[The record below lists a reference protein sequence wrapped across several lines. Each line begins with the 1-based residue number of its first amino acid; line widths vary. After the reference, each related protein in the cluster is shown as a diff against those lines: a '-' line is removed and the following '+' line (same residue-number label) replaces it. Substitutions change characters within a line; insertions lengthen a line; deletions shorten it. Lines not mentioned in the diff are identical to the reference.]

1 MTEWGVVGVIVTLVG
16 LVSVFVGA
24 ALKLNTSMVQLTMT
38 IDRIND
44 AMEELTAHNTDG
56 HRRLWEKSE
65 EQDQHLNDH
74 EKRITV
80 LEKKGD

>member
-44 AMEELTAHNTDG
+44 GMEELTAHNTDG